1 MKNEME
7 TNTGSHPQSPVDD
20 ENDDAGRGFEKFEKF
35 ESSKGCESE
44 RGRGQASCEYESEK
58 DNPSNSS
65 TPSNPLERDKL
76 EERFRKEC
84 RKSCRRN
91 FWIELLKTASKI
103 AGVILA
109 AFGLSSFNEEN

>member
-1 MKNEME
+1 MEKNCE
-7 TNTGSHPQSPVDD
+7 SYPQSPVDAA
-20 ENDDAGRGFEKFEKF
+20 NGDATRGRFEESERS
-35 ESSKGCESE
+35 ESSKGYQSE
-44 RGRGQASCEYESEK
+44 RGRRQASSERQDEE

-65 TPSNPLERDKL
+65 NPSNPLELDKL

-91 FWIELLKTASKI
+91 FWIELLKTAGKI